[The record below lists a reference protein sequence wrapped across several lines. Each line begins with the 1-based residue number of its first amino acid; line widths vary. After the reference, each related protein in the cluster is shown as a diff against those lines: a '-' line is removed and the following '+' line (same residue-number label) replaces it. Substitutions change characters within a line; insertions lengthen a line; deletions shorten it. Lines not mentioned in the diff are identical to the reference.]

1 LATRAGASSQ
11 PRNPREDSI
20 PEVDF
25 GEIASWGLIVGTFA
39 FVAAQR
45 FGVGP
50 AVAAGMLAAFTTKA
64 ALLGLT

>member
-1 LATRAGASSQ
+1 MPDPS
-11 PRNPREDSI
+11 
-20 PEVDF
+20 F
-25 GEIASWGLIVGTFA
+25 GEIASWGLVFGTIA

-50 AVAAGMLAAFTTKA
+50 AVAAGMLAALTTKA